1 MKLNAYEQEVKSR
14 VEFLIKSGSAYE
26 LEELDKIY
34 SPDLKIVMINENS
47 QVVTL
52 NREENMELFAAKR
65 RAGDAPLD
73 TYADFN
79 YVEASDSFAHVIVTR
94 KMTLGDRAEKII
106 FSLYLKKIDTV
117 WQVYRETA
125 FIQPA

>member
-1 MKLNAYEQEVKSR
+1 MELNTYEQEVKR
-14 VEFLIKSGSAYE
+14 TVEHLIKSGSAYE

-34 SPDLKIVMINENS
+34 STELKIVMINENS
-47 QVVTL
+47 QVITF
-52 NREENMELFAAKR
+52 NREENMALFAAKR

-79 YVEASDSFAHVIVTR
+79 YVEASESFGHVIVTR
-94 KMTLGDRAEKII
+94 KMALGDRVDKII